1 MFLFPVRTAIIKK
14 WKYVLSLKDKI
25 GAPFLPTLSPFQH
38 KRLKQCMEKVNYS
51 CLQFWGYGIPLN
63 FLFNSYGKTNAIL
76 KEPYKLYHLSE
87 LQLGLNWTSRFD
99 KFFARSLIITSIVSI
114 HTIPYQQN
122 QTFPILKV
130 SICQA
135 GFLSHG
141 YSLIHIKALEIKLG
155 LDHYLKG

>member
-99 KFFARSLIITSIVSI
+99 KFFATNYHINCFHSHNSILAKSNISHLESQHLSSRISLTWLF
-114 HTIPYQQN
+114 TNPY
-122 QTFPILKV
+122 
-130 SICQA
+130 
-135 GFLSHG
+135 
-141 YSLIHIKALEIKLG
+141 
-155 LDHYLKG
+155 